1 MVLSNTLSRT
11 SAIVFPE
18 LKILSVPKTYSMGRE
33 RNLRYSLLQ
42 SPFRL
47 CIVSL
52 FDGLKK
58 FLVTHSHKILAIFCR
73 LVIPKHVD
81 SFLRPAHVS
90 FGIPNNMF
98 FLFSLNIKLL
108 PMKICWLFIEKS
120 LRYLCWTHI
129 IRLGEP
135 CKEKKKRKIQFDFS
149 FFSFFRCVW
158 TKQRFHLI
166 CCWKRLNLCSFFTLV
181 LLCVREAVDVF
192 LAEFFPSG
200 QVPQHTQ
207 HNRLLQCTILKKW
220 TLSGWFLEWRSFS
233 FWIRNLLYFWTKC
246 IDFWSLTWKG
256 NKLYLHFFPFFVPN
270 WLDLVESNKVE
281 SNLLEIFVN

>member
-1 MVLSNTLSRT
+1 MENV
-11 SAIVFPE
+11 SAFAF
-18 LKILSVPKTYSMGRE
+18 SV
-33 RNLRYSLLQ
+33 
-42 SPFRL
+42 
-47 CIVSL
+47 
-52 FDGLKK
+52 
-58 FLVTHSHKILAIFCR
+58 
-73 LVIPKHVD
+73 
-81 SFLRPAHVS
+81 
-90 FGIPNNMF
+90 
-98 FLFSLNIKLL
+98 NIKLL

-207 HNRLLQCTILKKW
+207 HNRLLYNIEKMNTVRMIFGIKVLFFLNKKPP
-220 TLSGWFLEWRSFS
+220 L
-233 FWIRNLLYFWTKC
+233 FWTKC

-256 NKLYLHFFPFFVPN
+256 NKHYLHFPPFF
-270 WLDLVESNKVE
+270 LCQTD
-281 SNLLEIFVN
+281 

>member
-1 MVLSNTLSRT
+1 
-11 SAIVFPE
+11 
-18 LKILSVPKTYSMGRE
+18 
-33 RNLRYSLLQ
+33 
-42 SPFRL
+42 
-47 CIVSL
+47 
-52 FDGLKK
+52 
-58 FLVTHSHKILAIFCR
+58 
-73 LVIPKHVD
+73 
-81 SFLRPAHVS
+81 
-90 FGIPNNMF
+90 
-98 FLFSLNIKLL
+98 
-108 PMKICWLFIEKS
+108 MKICWLFIEKS

-207 HNRLLQCTILKKW
+207 HNRLLYNIEKMNTVRMIFGMKVLFFLNKKPPLFLDKVYRLLKSNVKRKQ
-220 TLSGWFLEWRSFS
+220 TLFTFP
-233 FWIRNLLYFWTKC
+233 
-246 IDFWSLTWKG
+246 
-256 NKLYLHFFPFFVPN
+256 PFFVPN

-281 SNLLEIFVN
+281 SNLLQNFVK

>member
-1 MVLSNTLSRT
+1 
-11 SAIVFPE
+11 
-18 LKILSVPKTYSMGRE
+18 
-33 RNLRYSLLQ
+33 
-42 SPFRL
+42 
-47 CIVSL
+47 
-52 FDGLKK
+52 
-58 FLVTHSHKILAIFCR
+58 
-73 LVIPKHVD
+73 
-81 SFLRPAHVS
+81 
-90 FGIPNNMF
+90 
-98 FLFSLNIKLL
+98 
-108 PMKICWLFIEKS
+108 MKICWLFIEKS

-166 CCWKRLNLCSFFTLV
+166 CCWKRLTLCTFFLLV
-181 LLCVREAVDVF
+181 LLCVHEAVDLF
-192 LAEFFPSG
+192 LANFF
-200 QVPQHTQ
+200 
-207 HNRLLQCTILKKW
+207 LLAKFINIPNTIVSCTILKKW

-256 NKLYLHFFPFFVPN
+256 NKHYLHFPLFFVPN

-281 SNLLEIFVN
+281 SNLLQNFVK